1 MSSGEV
7 LGGLGVLAGLAYWLF
22 QRGQAAAE
30 PTTPPPTTRPGMHTP
45 VPYSPRL
52 LSKAQQLI
60 ADKILAAAQGTRIN
74 PAFMLAL
81 ALTESSLRPTVT
93 GDDGISIGLFQLQ
106 LGTARDHRPHVTE
119 DDLRKADLN
128 IEIALLEMRRLMTVY
143 PGFPL
148 SDYAEAWTL
157 GGRGRFV
164 NQKRNWG
171 KLVNMH
177 QAITDLDLSLS
188 LKEVAT

>member
-1 MSSGEV
+1 MDTLVS
-7 LGGLGVLAGLAYWLF
+7 
-22 QRGQAAAE
+22 
-30 PTTPPPTTRPGMHTP
+30 
-45 VPYSPRL
+45 YSPRL

-60 ADKILAAAQGTRIN
+60 ADKILAAAQGTGIN

-81 ALTESSLRPTVT
+81 AVTESSLRPTIT

-106 LGTARDHRPHVTE
+106 LGTARDHRPNVSE

-128 IEIALLEMRRLMTVY
+128 TEIALLEMRRLMMVY

-157 GGRGRFV
+157 GGRGHFV
-164 NQKRNWG
+164 KQKRNFA
-171 KLVNMH
+171 KLTRMY
-177 QAITDLDLSLS
+177 QAIADLDLHLS